1 MYRHMINIDNIV
13 VQLHIYF
20 TNIVSTLPACIVFPS
35 QFSKP
40 KRLLISP
47 NPPPELKQGS
57 VHVICPGV
65 VAWINNIKLHFKGDS
80 PGG

>member
-1 MYRHMINIDNIV
+1 MYIHIINIDNIV
-13 VQLHIYF
+13 VQLHKYF

-35 QFSKP
+35 RFSNP

-47 NPPPELKQGS
+47 NPPPELRQGS
-57 VHVICPGV
+57 VHGLCPGA
-65 VAWINNIKLHFKGDS
+65 VAWKNNIKLYFKGDS